1 MESNTP
7 IESLERD
14 EHVFLS
20 YCRADGAAARRIVA
34 ALEARG
40 VRVWW
45 DRNLSS
51 GAVFSHEIEKA
62 LRSSR
67 KVLVLWSKDA
77 VLSDWVRDEAALA
90 RDLGLLSPV
99 MLDDSKPPLGFGQYH
114 AVDLSRW
121 SGQADAAEFDSLIS
135 AVSAA
140 ARASATARAPSANSQ
155 ARVGDRVGELGLFI
169 RRRRL
174 LLGGGVAALT
184 GVGAVSLLGGLWKS
198 PFSSAALTSVAVLPF
213 ENLSGDPSLEYV
225 CDGLG
230 EELISALARLDTL
243 QVAGKISSFRF
254 RKSDKSPAAIGA
266 SLGVAYL
273 IDGTLH
279 RLGDV
284 LHMNVHLIEAKTGF
298 ARWSQ
303 TLETPVSDTLGL
315 ETRLSETVALQLRGH
330 MGQADKTLLAG
341 GRADRPAAFDAYL
354 KGKTLFEQGGSETV
368 YREALRQFEA
378 AIAAQPSFA
387 LARSYKARALLTL
400 GDLYLT
406 DADAGRRAFEGAL
419 SSAEDAVAIAPAE
432 PDVQATL
439 ADVLATVKLDL
450 GAARRAYAEA
460 MKTGSGQANVLMRFG
475 YFAARTGDV
484 TNGVAAA
491 KLAVVL
497 DPLNPSAFVFL
508 GLALTAANDLEGAEK
523 AFRQALSLNPA
534 AVGVH
539 APLGDVFYLR
549 GRFEAARS
557 EYNLEPEMWQRQK
570 GLAIVLDKLKDD
582 AGAKRAFDRLKTE
595 LGERGHY
602 QEAQIFAQSGR
613 RDEAFTALKAALK
626 SKDAGLIALKTD
638 SLLRPLQSDPRFA
651 DLLLSLNLPT
661 SR

>member
-140 ARASATARAPSANSQ
+140 APASATARAPSANSQ

-213 ENLSGDPSLEYV
+213 DNLSGDPSMEYV

-284 LHMNVHLIEAKTGF
+284 LRMNVHLIEAKSGF

-303 TLETPVSDTLGL
+303 TLETPASDALGL
-315 ETRLSETVALQLRGH
+315 ETRLSETVAVQLRGH
-330 MGQADKTLLAG
+330 MGQADKALLAG
-341 GRADRPAAFDAYL
+341 GRADRPEAFDAYL
-354 KGKTLFEQGGSETV
+354 KGKKLFEQGGSEAV
-368 YREALRQFEA
+368 YREALNQFEA
-378 AIAAQPSFA
+378 AIAAQPNFA
-387 LARSYKARALLTL
+387 PARSFKARALLTL
-400 GDLYLT
+400 GDVYLT
-406 DADAGRRAFEGAL
+406 EPRAARRAFEDAL
-419 SSAEDAVAIAPAE
+419 SSAEGAVSIAPGL
-432 PDVQATL
+432 PIVQATF
-439 ADVLATVKLDL
+439 ADALVTVRLDL
-450 GAARRAYAEA
+450 GAASRAYAEA
-460 MKTGSGQANVLMRFG
+460 MKTGSGQADVLTRFG

-484 TNGVAAA
+484 AHGVSAA
-491 KLAVVL
+491 KLAAVL
-497 DPLNPSAFVFL
+497 DPLNPKTFQFL
-508 GLALTAANDLEGAEK
+508 GLVLTVANDFDGAEK
-523 AFRQALSLNPA
+523 ALRQALSLNPVA
-534 AVGVH
+534 EGVH
-539 APLGDVFYLR
+539 AALGDVFYLR
-549 GRFEAARS
+549 GRFEAAKGEYSLES
-557 EYNLEPEMWQRQK
+557 ETWKKQK
-570 GLAIVLDKLKDD
+570 GFALALEKLGDH
-582 AGAKRAFDRLKTE
+582 AGAKLALGRLKAE
-595 LGERGHY
+595 LGELGLY
-602 QEAQIFAQSGR
+602 QEAQILAQSGR
-613 RDEAFTALKAALK
+613 LDEAFTALNGAFQH
-626 SKDAGLIALKTD
+626 KDAGMVALKAD
-638 SLLRPLQSDPRFA
+638 PLLRPLQSDARFA
-651 DLLLSLNLPT
+651 DLLSRLNLRA
-661 SR
+661 SG